1 MPTGSYR
8 NQMFP
13 PQPRAKP
20 SLRKPDSYPN
30 HSLFSHG
37 RSGQKSPETSRPCIA
52 KTFLATILPIADS
65 LSDRKNRNNEDTG
78 TSPYDLRTGQTQPTL
93 QPRSLKAYA
102 IFRYFRN
109 FAQSNNR
116 QSHGFRIS
124 ENRRRHTFGPSRRMP
139 S

>member
-78 TSPYDLRTGQTQPTL
+78 TSPYDLRTGQTQPCAAAEKFQSST
-93 QPRSLKAYA
+93 RYSA
-102 IFRYFRN
+102 IFVILYD
-109 FAQSNNR
+109 
-116 QSHGFRIS
+116 
-124 ENRRRHTFGPSRRMP
+124 
-139 S
+139 